1 MGNIPSQVLD
11 LGSSPKHTTKRSKPK
26 IRFRVGAKKTNM
38 KKSILEFRQ
47 FHPGT
52 EGEEVSD
59 AQVKGD
65 VEYEDS
71 EEEEAEDEDEEETEE
86 SEED

>member
-1 MGNIPSQVLD
+1 MAAYPFFGRISSNLD
-11 LGSSPKHTTKRSKPK
+11 IYTNAKPK
-26 IRFRVGAKKTNM
+26 AIRRQTKNNTM

-71 EEEEAEDEDEEETEE
+71 EEEEAEDEDEEETED
-86 SEED
+86 SDED

>member
-1 MGNIPSQVLD
+1 
-11 LGSSPKHTTKRSKPK
+11 
-26 IRFRVGAKKTNM
+26 M